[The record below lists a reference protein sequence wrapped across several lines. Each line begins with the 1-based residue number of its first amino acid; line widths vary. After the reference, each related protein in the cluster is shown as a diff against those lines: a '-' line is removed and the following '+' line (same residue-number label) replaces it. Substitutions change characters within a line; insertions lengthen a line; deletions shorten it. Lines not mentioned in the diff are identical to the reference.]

1 MKTRVNLK
9 YFVTDCRCRT
19 LFPFAVSCKIGALER
34 NAYRFHVELIFIV
47 IFGQNLNLFKVAR
60 VVNLKLVFTD

>member
-1 MKTRVNLK
+1 M
-9 YFVTDCRCRT
+9 FS
-19 LFPFAVSCKIGALER
+19 FAVSCKIGALER
-34 NAYRFHVELIFIV
+34 NTYRFHVELIFIA